1 MSTTFRSADGLNE
14 TPVSAADPLPVG
26 SVGPAASGA
35 TASGNPV
42 PIGGD
47 FNTTLPTV
55 TTGQRVTAQM
65 SSRGLLRTILHA
77 TNVVGQDAINNA
89 NLTSMAFETGLATA
103 PFPMAVAGHRFNGA
117 SFDRDRKPSAVS
129 RIVSAAATT
138 NATVAK
144 ASAGDVHMVSGY
156 NAAAAVRYLK
166 IYNKATAPTVGTDT
180 PVLTLALAP
189 SSAFNIPLWGQYFA
203 TGIAYALTTGSAD
216 ADTGALTL
224 ADVVGLNIT
233 YA

>member
-1 MSTTFRSADGLNE
+1 MAEYRLNQGSG
-14 TPVSAADPLPVG
+14 TIVSDATPLPVAG
-26 SVGPAASGA
+26 GVAAGVA
-35 TASGNPV
+35 AAGNPIPV
-42 PIGGD
+42 GGD
-47 FNTTLPTV
+47 FNNTLPTV
-55 TTGQRVTAQM
+55 TTGQRVTGQFTA
-65 SSRGLLRTILHA
+65 RGLLRVLASA
-77 TNVVGQDAINNA
+77 TNVAGVDGVNNGNLMTFA
-89 NLTSMAFETGLATA
+89 NETGGASTM
-103 PFPMAVAGHRFNGA
+103 FPIGIVGHKYNGA
-117 SFDRDRKPSAVS
+117 SWDRDRKPNAVS
-129 RIVSAAATT
+129 RIVSALATT

-156 NAAAAVRYLK
+156 NAAATVRYLK

-189 SSAFNIPLWGQYFA
+189 TSAFNIPLWGQYFA